1 MATNTKMFNTLSVD
15 DITNQETAQHLNLI
29 NNVHSVRNQIILP
42 ICVGATSLIEF
53 QASSE
58 KALK

>member
-1 MATNTKMFNTLSVD
+1 MFNTLSVD
-15 DITNQETAQHLNLI
+15 DITNQETAQHLNLV